1 MWYHTLKKTTLTLQR
16 LPYMSTRYLQLSFR
30 FFSLQATLVAIYYLF
45 EYGVV
50 IFLIM
55 RNSSPVLNQHLNNIS
70 DNVNTLFRHQTL
82 LVGKVVFLTVYSIIL
97 AILYLPA
104 SDGNRGVKVNEA
116 LSIFSATYTI
126 QEVEMNAVVK
136 ARRKAIKRKSALSNF
151 VDTKAEVF
159 CVNLALLLLDAAN
172 EAYYE
177 ATSDLS
183 TAGSGS
189 GGGGSIYP
197 SVTGDTEE
205 GSSTK
210 TPMKW
215 SDRPVTP
222 TSASS
227 HTLAGLSHGLRDGT
241 GQSLQQLN
249 TPSPPASS
257 PSSLEQKQPDGPQQ
271 AGSYGEAHWEQ
282 YGYQIINQKYHATH
296 DTYVYIGRHVE
307 SGKIIVAFRYWLLR
321 LFSVCA
327 LLSLTAYY

>member
-1 MWYHTLKKTTLTLQR
+1 
-16 LPYMSTRYLQLSFR
+16 MSTRYLQLSFR

-104 SDGNRGVKVNEA
+104 SDGNRGAKVNEA

-126 QEVEMNAVVK
+126 QEIEMNAVVK

-159 CVNLALLLLDAAN
+159 CVDLALLLLDAAN

-177 ATSDLS
+177 ATPERNMASDITSVLS
-183 TAGSGS
+183 EGEDTAVKSR
-189 GGGGSIYP
+189 
-197 SVTGDTEE
+197 
-205 GSSTK
+205 
-210 TPMKW
+210 KW
-215 SDRPVTP
+215 ADRPVTP
-222 TSASS
+222 TTPAAGMHERSDELSS
-227 HTLAGLSHGLRDGT
+227 E
-241 GQSLQQLN
+241 
-249 TPSPPASS
+249 TPSDTNDDDDA
-257 PSSLEQKQPDGPQQ
+257 PQQ
-271 AGSYGEAHWEQ
+271 AGSYGKAHWEK
-282 YGYQIINQKYHATH
+282 YGYVMINQKYHATH

-307 SGKIIVAFRYWLLR
+307 SDKIIVAFR
-321 LFSVCA
+321 SVITTRCIG
-327 LLSLTAYY
+327 